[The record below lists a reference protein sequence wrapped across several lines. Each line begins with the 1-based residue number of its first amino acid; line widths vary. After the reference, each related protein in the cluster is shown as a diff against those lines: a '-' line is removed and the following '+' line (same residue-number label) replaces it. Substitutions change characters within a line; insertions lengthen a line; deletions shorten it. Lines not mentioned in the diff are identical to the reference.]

1 MDEHTFIKKG
11 KLQNVIK
18 TTTNDCCS
26 EKKRE
31 RKDAKTMEDSAESV
45 SQHYKHYVL
54 FCYFA
59 CCKLIRL
66 NNIIFNT

>member
-1 MDEHTFIKKG
+1 MIAVQKKR
-11 KLQNVIK
+11 
-18 TTTNDCCS
+18 
-26 EKKRE
+26 ERE

-45 SQHYKHYVL
+45 SQHYKHYIL